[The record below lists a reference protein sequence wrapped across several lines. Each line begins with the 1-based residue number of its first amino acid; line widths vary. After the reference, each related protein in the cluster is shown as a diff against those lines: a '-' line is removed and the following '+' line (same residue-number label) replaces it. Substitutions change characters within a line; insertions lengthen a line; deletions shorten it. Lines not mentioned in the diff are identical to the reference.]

1 MQRSIAVRVKGFG
14 QRGLIVCVTF
24 LTTGLVPFCAQPAQQ
39 VKEQMQANVEGMASL
54 VTYSLKQAL
63 SQMYLNRIKKQLN
76 IPILGEAQLTSK
88 FGVRKDPVSGEV
100 KKHLG
105 IDLSTAAGTPI
116 IAVVGGQVVKA
127 GWHDAYGLN
136 IEIEHTPKW
145 RTRYAHARLL
155 YVVTGQYV
163 EAGQFI
169 GQVGS
174 TGRSTGPH
182 LHFEVWRNGEP
193 IDPFLVIQGLPKMS
207 NHH

>member
-1 MQRSIAVRVKGFG
+1 MQPTIAVRVKVYGLKI
-14 QRGLIVCVTF
+14 LIVCGTF
-24 LTTGLVPFCAQPAQQ
+24 FAVGLAPFFAQPSQQ
-39 VKEQMQANVEGMASL
+39 VKKQTHTNAEGRAHL
-54 VTYSLKQAL
+54 AIYSLKQAL
-63 SQMYLNRIKKQLN
+63 SQMYLNRVKKYLN
-76 IPILGEAQLTSK
+76 LPILGEMRLTSK
-88 FGVRKDPVSGEV
+88 FGVRKDPISGEL

-105 IDLSTAAGTPI
+105 IDVSTSAGTPI
-116 IAVVGGQVVKA
+116 IAVAGGQVVKA
-127 GWHDAYGLN
+127 GWHHIYGLN
-136 IEIEHTPKW
+136 IEIEHTPTW

-193 IDPFLVIQGLPKMS
+193 IDPFLVVQGMPKMG
-207 NHH
+207 NRQ

>member
-1 MQRSIAVRVKGFG
+1 MQRSIAVRVKSFG
-14 QRGLIVCVTF
+14 QRELIVCVTF
-24 LTTGLVPFCAQPAQQ
+24 LTLGLASFCAQPSQQ
-39 VKEQMQANVEGMASL
+39 AKEKMHTNVEGKSHQ

-63 SQMYLNRIKKQLN
+63 SQMYLNRIKSHLN
-76 IPILGEAQLTSK
+76 LPILGEIQLTSK

-105 IDLSTAAGTPI
+105 IDLSSAAGTPI
-116 IAVVGGQVVKA
+116 IAVAGGQIVKA
-127 GWHDAYGLN
+127 GWHHAYGLN

-193 IDPFLVIQGLPKMS
+193 IDPFLVVQGLPKKS
-207 NHH
+207 IRH